1 MTIKIGK
8 NVYIAPTAVIL
19 GEVEISDGVSIFD
32 SAIIRGDMNHVRIGE
47 NSNIQDNATIHTDAG
62 NPAVIGKNVSVGHNA
77 IVHGAT
83 VDDDIIIGMGAIIL
97 NGAHIRSG
105 CVVAAGAVVTENFE
119 TLENCLLA
127 GVPAELKRTGE
138 ALHDYAIANAMSYQ
152 GLRDLYLSGK
162 VERYTLKQEK

>member
-32 SAIIRGDMNHVRIGE
+32 SAVIRGDMNYVRIGE
-47 NSNIQDNATIHTDAG
+47 NSNIQDNATIHTDTG
-62 NPAVIGKNVSVGHNA
+62 NPTVMGKNVSVGHNA

-83 VDDDIIIGMGAIIL
+83 VDDDIIIGMGAILL

-105 CVVAAGAVVTENFE
+105 CVVAAGAVVRENFE
-119 TLENCLLA
+119 TLENSLLA

-138 ALHDYAIANAMSYQ
+138 SLHEYAIANARSYQ

-162 VERYTLKQEK
+162 VERYTPKHGK

>member
-32 SAIIRGDMNHVRIGE
+32 SAVIRGDMNYVRIGE

-62 NPAVIGKNVSVGHNA
+62 NPAVIGKSVSVGHNA

-105 CVVAAGAVVTENFE
+105 CVVAAGAVVRENFE
-119 TLENCLLA
+119 TKENSLLA
-127 GVPAELKRTGE
+127 GVPAELKRTGGSQHE
-138 ALHDYAIANAMSYQ
+138 YAIANARSYQ
-152 GLRDLYLSGK
+152 GLRDMYLSGK
-162 VERYTLKQEK
+162 VERYAPKQGK

>member
-8 NVYIAPTAVIL
+8 NVYIAATAVIL

-32 SAIIRGDMNHVRIGE
+32 SAVIRGDMNYVRIGE

-62 NPAVIGKNVSVGHNA
+62 NPTVMGKNVSVGHNA

-83 VDDDIIIGMGAIIL
+83 VDDDIIIGMGAILL

-105 CVVAAGAVVTENFE
+105 CVVAAGAVVRENFE
-119 TLENCLLA
+119 TQENSLLA

-138 ALHDYAIANAMSYQ
+138 SLHDYAFANARSYQ
-152 GLRDLYLSGK
+152 GLRDLYLLGK
-162 VERYTLKQEK
+162 VERYKPKHGK